1 MSLVDWRG
9 LAEAQGTIR
18 EIEGGRSEFGGTQV
32 GLRAIETLL
41 GEAVL
46 IDAANHYLTHAVGT
60 GTELAKSVIQCL
72 RPHSVANHCLQL
84 FREADSGEEAGD
96 AIELLR
102 HVARAPMLEHFAEIM
117 ESPHDGARAWGIAML
132 DSLWMAGE
140 LEIEDGWPY
149 LEAGFNDIS
158 EIVRRRASGLK
169 EMWEQELL
177 LEAERLKEMEG

>member
-18 EIEGGRSEFGGTQV
+18 NIEGGRSEYGGTAI

-41 GEAVL
+41 GDATLV
-46 IDAANHYLTHAVGT
+46 DAADYYLTRAPGY
-60 GTELAKSVIQCL
+60 ELAKSVIQCL
-72 RPHSVANHCLQL
+72 RPDSAANHCLQL